1 MIYTNID
8 NINIKVETKNYN
20 KLSDN
25 FKEWIDNNT
34 IHLYKNSTPSE
45 KKTSSILKSLNI
57 RFEPQ
62 VFFFDS
68 ISKKTYFLDFF
79 LYERNI
85 ALEVDGAYHK
95 FNKEYDKDRDRFF
108 KSIGI
113 KTIRIKNEQVS
124 MSIISNAIKGKPKK
138 KNNRE
143 LSAIKDL
150 LKEYNRIH
158 GTKHKII

>member
-85 ALEVDGAYHK
+85 ALEVDGTYHK
-95 FNKEYDKDRDRFF
+95 FNKEYDKNRDSFF

-113 KTIRIKNEQVS
+113 KTIRIKNEEVS
-124 MSIISNAIKGKPKK
+124 FEKISSSLKGKKNKKNKELLAIK
-138 KNNRE
+138 E
-143 LSAIKDL
+143 L
-150 LKEYNRIH
+150 LKEYNKIH